1 MTARAWALFALV
13 SFLWGTP
20 FLLIRIALAELSP
33 AWLVFLRLSL
43 AAAVLLPVALRRGG
57 LRTLRGSAGWVVAL
71 AVVEMVAPFLLVTAA
86 QRAIPSSLA
95 ALLVASAPLF
105 LALMAPWLDPSERA
119 GGPRLGGRV
128 AGFAGVAM
136 LMGLETSQGAGEL
149 AAAAMVVGAAAC
161 YAAGSLL
168 VKLRFA
174 DVPALALVAAAA
186 GAGAVLL
193 APVAALEGPPSAPG
207 AGTLLAVAGL
217 ALGSSAG
224 GLTGYFALIRAA
236 GASRASVVAYV
247 APAVAVA
254 LGIGLFQEPFTL
266 STAAGFLLIL
276 LGSWAA
282 TRRDAV
288 PREAVAPRVEPPP

>member
-1 MTARAWALFALV
+1 MTGRAWALFALV
-13 SFLWGTP
+13 SLLWGTP
-20 FLLIRIALAELSP
+20 YLLIRIALAELSP
-33 AWLVFLRLSL
+33 AWLVFLRLL
-43 AAAVLLPVALRRGG
+43 VAAAVLAPPSLRGG
-57 LRTLRGSAGWVVAL
+57 RLRTMRGSVGWVVAL
-71 AVVEMVAPFLLVTAA
+71 AIVELVAPFLLITAG
-86 QRAIPSSLA
+86 QRSIPSSLA
-95 ALLVASAPLF
+95 ALLIASAPLF
-105 LALMAPWLDPSERA
+105 LALMAPWLDPSERVV
-119 GGPRLGGRV
+119 GPRLLGLV
-128 AGFAGVAM
+128 VGFAGVAV
-136 LMGLETSQGAGEL
+136 LMGLDARARPGQLG
-149 AAAAMVVGAAAC
+149 AAAMVLAAAAC

-174 DVPALALVAAAA
+174 AVPPLALVAAAT

-193 APVAALEGPPSAPG
+193 APVAVLEGLPPPPG

-217 ALGSSAG
+217 AVGSSAG

-254 LGIGLFQEPFTL
+254 LGIAFFQEPFTL

-282 TRRDAV
+282 TRRDPAVV
-288 PREAVAPRVEPPP
+288 PREAP

>member
-1 MTARAWALFALV
+1 MTARAWALFGLV

-33 AWLVFLRLSL
+33 AWLVFLRLAL
-43 AAAVLLPVALRRGG
+43 ATAVLLPVALRGG
-57 LRTLRGSAGWVVAL
+57 RFRALRGSAARVVGL
-71 AVVEMVAPFLLVTAA
+71 AVVEMVAPVLLISAG
-86 QRAIPSSLA
+86 QRSIPSSLA

-105 LALMAPWLDPSERA
+105 LALMALWLDPSERVR
-119 GGPRLGGRV
+119 GPRLAGLLS
-128 AGFAGVAM
+128 GFAGVAM
-136 LMGLETSQGAGEL
+136 LMGLETREGPGQL
-149 AAAAMVVGAAAC
+149 AAAAMVVAAAAC

-174 DVPALALVAAAA
+174 DAPALALVAAAT

-193 APVAALEGPPSAPG
+193 APVAALEGPPPAPG
-207 AGTLLAVAGL
+207 AGTLLALAGL
-217 ALGSSAG
+217 AVGSSAG

-236 GASRASVVAYV
+236 GASRASVVAYL

-254 LGIGLFQEPFTL
+254 LGVAFFREPFTV

-276 LGSWAA
+276 VGSWAA
-282 TRRDAV
+282 TRRD
-288 PREAVAPRVEPPP
+288 PAVAPEVR

>member
-13 SFLWGTP
+13 SLLWGTP
-20 FLLIRIALAELSP
+20 YLLIRIALAELSP
-33 AWLVFLRLSL
+33 AWLVFLRLL
-43 AAAVLLPVALRRGG
+43 VAGAVLVPVCLRGGQLRALRG
-57 LRTLRGSAGWVVAL
+57 TAGWVVAL
-71 AVVEMVAPFLLVTAA
+71 AVVEMVAPFLLITAG
-86 QRAIPSSLA
+86 QRSIPSSLA
-95 ALLVASAPLF
+95 ALLIASAPLF

-119 GGPRLGGRV
+119 RGVRLGGLL
-128 AGFAGVAM
+128 AGFAGVAV
-136 LMGLETSQGAGEL
+136 LMGLDARAGPGQL
-149 AAAAMVVGAAAC
+149 GAAAMVLAAAAC

-174 DVPALALVAAAA
+174 AVPPLALVAAAT

-193 APVAALEGPPSAPG
+193 APVAALEGPPPAPG
-207 AGTLLAVAGL
+207 VGTLLAVAGL
-217 ALGSSAG
+217 AVGSSAG

-254 LGIGLFQEPFTL
+254 LGIAFFQEPFTL
-266 STAAGFLLIL
+266 STAGGFLLVL

-282 TRRDAV
+282 TRRD
-288 PREAVAPRVEPPP
+288 PAVARPEAP